1 MQYSLSPNPK
11 SKIQN
16 LLMSSDTESPATS
29 ATATPGGGEKQLIE
43 LRGRISD
50 IGYEIDSAKAVSGML
65 MGGGVFLLLLG
76 LLAAY
81 DLFKGKAG
89 IYAPLGITREMLK
102 WIALGGGGLGVVAIL
117 KAVLGRG
124 RDRARE
130 VELAELTE
138 EYARLKERYAPLAPE
153 QD

>member
-1 MQYSLSPNPK
+1 
-11 SKIQN
+11 
-16 LLMSSDTESPATS
+16 MSSDAESPSTS
-29 ATATPGGGEKQLIE
+29 VTAPAGEGEPRLIE

-81 DLFKGKAG
+81 DLFNGKAG

-102 WIALGGGGLGVVAIL
+102 WIALGGGGLGAVAIL
-117 KAVLGRG
+117 KAVLSRG
-124 RDRARE
+124 RDRAHE

>member
-1 MQYSLSPNPK
+1 
-11 SKIQN
+11 
-16 LLMSSDTESPATS
+16 MSSDTESPSTS
-29 ATATPGGGEKQLIE
+29 ATAPVGEGERRLVE

-81 DLFKGKAG
+81 DLFNGKTG

-102 WIALGGGGLGVVAIL
+102 WIAIGGGGLGAAAIL

-130 VELAELTE
+130 AELAELTE

>member
-1 MQYSLSPNPK
+1 MFSDAESSP
-11 SKIQN
+11 
-16 LLMSSDTESPATS
+16 TS
-29 ATATPGGGEKQLIE
+29 ATAPAGEGERRLIE
-43 LRGRISD
+43 LSGRSSD
-50 IGYEIDSAKAVSGML
+50 IGYEIDSAKAVNGML

-81 DLFKGKAG
+81 DLFNGKAG

-102 WIALGGGGLGVVAIL
+102 WLALGGGGLGAAAIL

-130 VELAELTE
+130 AELAELTE